1 VREGLAISLS
11 DSFHV
16 ALAFMAAALVIT
28 FFLRE
33 IPLRTHFHETE
44 MAVTDETATLA
55 GAAEP
60 VRSLETR

>member
-1 VREGLAISLS
+1 
-11 DSFHV
+11 
-16 ALAFMAAALVIT
+16 MAAALVIT

-33 IPLRTHFHETE
+33 IPLRTRFHETE